1 MGSEVAQN
9 RAPSETPPAMWTD
22 VVDLRDFYASPLG
35 QTARRLIARHISDMW
50 PDAKGQAV
58 LGLGYAVPYLRALR
72 GGSARCIAMMPAPQ
86 GVLHWPPEGP
96 NATSLVEEDA
106 LPLPDMS
113 VDRVLLVHAVEHAE
127 ALRPFLREVWRV
139 LTGNGRVLIVVPN
152 RRGIWAR
159 LDRTPF
165 GHGHPYTVGQLSR
178 LLRDN
183 LFVPQQTRS
192 GLFLPPLGGRLWLSS
207 ADAWEAAGSRAFP
220 ALAGVALVEATK
232 TLYAPTPVRVGLRV
246 RARVPARAQAQ
257 ASGLVHTR

>member
-1 MGSEVAQN
+1 
-9 RAPSETPPAMWTD
+9 MWTD

-35 QTARRLIARHISDMW
+35 QTARRLIARQIAEMW
-50 PDAKGQAV
+50 PDTNGQSV
-58 LGLGYAVPYLRALR
+58 LGLGYAVPYLRGFHQA
-72 GGSARCIAMMPAPQ
+72 STRCIAMMPAPQ

-96 NATSLVEEDA
+96 NATSLVEEEA

-127 ALRPFLREVWRV
+127 SLRPFLREVWRV
-139 LTGNGRVLIVVPN
+139 LTGSGRVLIVVPN

-165 GHGHPYTVGQLSR
+165 GHGHPYTIGQIR
-178 LLRDN
+178 HLLRDN

-192 GLFLPPLGGRLWLSS
+192 GLFMPPFGGRLWLSS
-207 ADAWEAAGSRAFP
+207 ADAWEAAGARAFP

-232 TLYAPTPVRVGLRV
+232 TLYAPTPVRAHAHARGRV
-246 RARVPARAQAQ
+246 RAGAAAPGLGRAR
-257 ASGLVHTR
+257 

>member
-9 RAPSETPPAMWTD
+9 PPPSETPARMWTD

-35 QTARRLIARHISDMW
+35 QTARRLIARRLAEIW
-50 PDAKGQAV
+50 PDAAGQSV
-58 LGLGYAVPYLRALR
+58 LGLGYAVPYLRDYR
-72 GGSARCIAMMPAPQ
+72 KSAVRCLAMMPAAQ

-96 NATSLVEEDA
+96 NAAALVEEEA
-106 LPLPDMS
+106 LPLPDLS

-127 ALRPFLREVWRV
+127 ALRPLLREVWRV

-165 GHGHPYTVGQLSR
+165 GHGHPFTVGQIRR

-183 LFVPQQTRS
+183 LFVPQETRT
-192 GLFLPPLGGRLWLSS
+192 GLFLPPFGGRLWLSS
-207 ADAWEAAGSRAFP
+207 ANAWEAVGSRVFP

-232 TLYAPTPVRVGLRV
+232 TLYAPQPARQRV
-246 RARVPARAQAQ
+246 RARAPATQP
-257 ASGLVHTR
+257 GLARQR